1 MSSFDME
8 ILEEKRNPLIDRV
21 ELKVKVDHFG
31 KGTPNRLEIKKK
43 VSALK
48 TANEKLTILKKVEN
62 RFGAS
67 QNIVKIYIYDN
78 AEEMKYYEPF
88 YIQVRNLPKEKRE
101 EIYKLKKK
109 NKSYKHL
116 FEY

>member
-1 MSSFDME
+1 MSSFDTE

-48 TANEKLTILKKVEN
+48 TANEKLTIVKKVVN
-62 RFGAS
+62 HFGAS
-67 QNIVKIYIYDN
+67 QNIVNIYIYDTV
-78 AEEMKYYEPF
+78 EELKYYEPF
-88 YIQVRNLPKEKRE
+88 YIQVRNLSKEKRE

-109 NKSYKHL
+109 NESYKHL